1 MRKKAEDYKYP
12 SLVIEMARNGDT
24 LETLGNLL
32 EITRQTVRT
41 KIEGKT
47 DWTISEVEKLCN
59 YYKKDYYELFK
70 GE

>member
-32 EITRQTVRT
+32 EITRQTVRA

-59 YYKKDYYELFK
+59 YYKKDYYKLFK